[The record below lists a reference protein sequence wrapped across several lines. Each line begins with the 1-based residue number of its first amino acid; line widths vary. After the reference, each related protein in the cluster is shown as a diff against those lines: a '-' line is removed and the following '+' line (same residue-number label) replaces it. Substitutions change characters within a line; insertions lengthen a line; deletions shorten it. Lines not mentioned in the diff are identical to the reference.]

1 MTQSDLK
8 GVLPERRDIYA
19 GGSWLAPISGD
30 YVDTLNPGTGE
41 VLASVAQAGA
51 QDADVVVALARKGF
65 LQWRD
70 VIPLER
76 ARILKEVAALL
87 RRHGDELALIDAA
100 NCGNPYTEMRGDAAI
115 AAAQIEFFAGLVT

>member
-65 LQWRD
+65 CNGATSSHLN
-70 VIPLER
+70 
-76 ARILKEVAALL
+76 
-87 RRHGDELALIDAA
+87 G
-100 NCGNPYTEMRGDAAI
+100 RGSSRKSLHCFVGMA
-115 AAAQIEFFAGLVT
+115 TSWH